1 MYWIGL
7 MSGTSLD
14 GVDAVVA
21 DFQQTPML
29 QAQFYLPYPADL
41 RASLLALH
49 TPQLDELHQSQQVS
63 VRLAHVYAQAV
74 AGVLAAAQLSAT
86 DITAIGCHGQTVRH
100 RPEAGYTLQLGQG
113 AWLAELSQITVVS
126 DFRTRDIAAGG
137 QGAPLVPAFHAGLF
151 GQKQAQVVVN
161 IGGIANVTVLAPE
174 SASILGFD
182 TGPGNLL
189 LDAWCARHLGTQWDE
204 NGHWAAQGKV
214 LPELLASWLADPY
227 FALTAPKSTGRDY
240 FNLAWVDAAVKP
252 GMAPVD
258 VQATLLALTVS
269 SIAQAV
275 TQVCPLAERVLVCGG
290 GAHNGYLM
298 AQLTQALPQT
308 KVMTTAA
315 LGVDPDWVE
324 ALAFAWLAQQTW
336 HKRSGNLPAVT
347 GARGMRVLGAIYP
360 A

>member
-100 RPEAGYTLQLGQG
+100 RPEAGYTVQLGQG
-113 AWLAELSQITVVS
+113 AWLAELSKIPVIS
-126 DFRTRDIAAGG
+126 DFRSRDIAAGG
-137 QGAPLVPAFHAGLF
+137 QGAPLVPAFHAGIF
-151 GQKQAQVVVN
+151 ASDFPQVIVN
-161 IGGIANVTVLAPE
+161 IGGISNITILDPQQPV
-174 SASILGFD
+174 LGFD

-189 LDAWCARHLGTQWDE
+189 LDAWCLQHTGQRWDDK
-204 NGHWAAQGKV
+204 GQWAAQGKV
-214 LPELLASWLADPY
+214 IPALLAKWQADPY
-227 FALTAPKSTGRDY
+227 FSLPAPKSTGRDH
-240 FNLAWVDAAVKP
+240 FNMAWLSATVDASI
-252 GMAPVD
+252 APVD
-258 VQATLLALTVS
+258 VQASLVALTTET
-269 SIAQAV
+269 IAQGIN
-275 TQVCPLAERVLVCGG
+275 QYCPQAQRVLVCGG
-290 GAHNGYLM
+290 GAHNLTLM
-298 AQLTQALPQT
+298 AGLAAVLPAQT
-308 KVMTTAA
+308 VLSTAA
-315 LGVDPDWVE
+315 VGIDPDWVE
-324 ALAFAWLAQQTW
+324 ALAFAWLAQRTW
-336 HKRSGNLPAVT
+336 QRQSGNLPAVT
-347 GARGMRVLGAIYP
+347 GACGERILGAIYP